1 MKNLKIKSLFAAIG
15 FMAFL
20 LGSTVM
26 VSAQA
31 ANWCRWDDRSETCK
45 PQAPN
50 GYCAVSGPNCD
61 VPVVE

>member
-1 MKNLKIKSLFAAIG
+1 MKNLKIKSLFAAFG
-15 FMAFL
+15 LVAFL

-31 ANWCRWDDRSETCK
+31 ANWCRWDADLEICK
-45 PQAPN
+45 PQADN